1 MVGPVGP
8 LAVEV
13 ADDAAERA
21 VGLMGRVTVP
31 DGTGMVFVYD
41 EPVRSGFWMANV
53 EVPLSIAWALD
64 GTVVGIGE
72 MQPCPQAD
80 STCPLYLPTD
90 PNAVFDVVVEAP
102 GGTFTDAGVTV
113 GDPVQLTGVPAS

>member
-1 MVGPVGP
+1 VGP

-13 ADDAAERA
+13 ADDTAERA
-21 VGLMGRVTVP
+21 VGLMGRRTVP
-31 DGTGMVFVYD
+31 DGTGMVFLYD

-64 GTVVGIGE
+64 GTVVGIDE

-90 PNAVFDVVVEAP
+90 PDAVFDVVVEAP